1 MADDQKAEYLKT
13 TANEIIKFLGF
24 QAELTIAKDSEGLY
38 QLELQG
44 DGLGVLIGYHGEILS
59 SLQLLLSLA
68 AFRKFNEWVPV
79 TVDIDNYRK
88 GREERLRELAEH
100 SIDKVRFLQREIA
113 LPPMP
118 ANERRIIHLVAA
130 NFNDVVSESRGE
142 GRDRYVVLALKSED
156 TGPVL
161 SDPEKKE

>member
-24 QAELTIAKDSEGLY
+24 SSELTIAKDGEGLY

-44 DGLGVLIGYHGEILS
+44 EGLGVLIGYHGEILS

-79 TVDIDNYRK
+79 AVDIDNYRK

-118 ANERRIIHLVAA
+118 ANERRIIHLTAA
-130 NFNDVVSESRGE
+130 NFTDVVSESRGE
-142 GRDRYVVLALKSED
+142 GRDRYVVIALKGADES
-156 TGPVL
+156 PAL
-161 SDPEKKE
+161 SDSEKKE